1 MMTDISIDP
10 SLMLSSTASQRNTGS
25 STLGKDDF
33 LKILITQLR
42 NQDPLKP
49 MEDKEFISQMANF
62 SSLEQ
67 MTNMNRSL
75 EQFLQFQKGNSL
87 LQYADLIGKEV
98 EWDDPAQQNLKNN
111 GTVAAV
117 LMQSGSAVLE
127 LSDGTRIDALSVKKL
142 SSSPGSETTK

>member
-1 MMTDISIDP
+1 MTDISIDP